1 MASDSDRNSSAAR
14 CGGALRLAAVLFGLL
29 LLVGSGRPLA
39 AAELVMFVDTGCPW
53 CLRWDRE
60 VGEAYERSEEG
71 RRAPLR
77 RLHISKARR
86 SGLTLASAV
95 TVTPT
100 FVLVDGGLEVGR
112 ITGYPGADFFWGMLG
127 ELLARLAPPAPDKP
141 RDAGVAPTPSQDVG
155 RSTHQAGRASAGLRL
170 AIGSADIVRKRR
182 APIGLAVDGAG

>member
-1 MASDSDRNSSAAR
+1 MALDSDRDSWAAR
-14 CGGALRLAAVLFGLL
+14 GGGALRLAVMLFGLL
-29 LLVGSGRPLA
+29 LLVGSGRPVA
-39 AAELVMFVDTGCPW
+39 AAELIMFMDTGCPW

-60 VGEAYERSEEG
+60 VGEGYERSEEG

-77 RLHISKARR
+77 RLHISTARR

-127 ELLARLAPPAPDKP
+127 ELLARLPPPATHTP
-141 RDAGVAPTPSQDVG
+141 RDAGVGPRPSQDVG
-155 RSTHQAGRASAGLRL
+155 SMNKARGSSAGLRL
-170 AIGSADIVRKRR
+170 AIASAGVVRNRR
-182 APIGLAVDGAG
+182 GPIGLTVDGAG